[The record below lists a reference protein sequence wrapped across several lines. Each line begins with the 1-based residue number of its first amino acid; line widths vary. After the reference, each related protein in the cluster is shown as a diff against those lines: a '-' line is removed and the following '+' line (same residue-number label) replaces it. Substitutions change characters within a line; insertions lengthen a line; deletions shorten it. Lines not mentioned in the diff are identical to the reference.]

1 MTHYIP
7 VSSKGIE
14 WVIHRHRL
22 FLDFCARKES
32 MERRNDFVHLE
43 GLAKRFGSVA
53 AVNNV
58 TISISQGEFL
68 TLLGPSGS
76 GKTTTLMM
84 VAGFEIPDQGEIY
97 INSVPIVSMP
107 PHKRDIGM
115 VFQNY
120 ALFPHMTVYENIAFP
135 LRNRKIQ
142 KTEIDQRVEYVLD
155 LVKLKG
161 FGGRYPKQLS
171 GGQQQRIALARSL
184 VFGPSVLLM
193 DEPLGALDKKLREYM
208 QLEIKRIQETLQ
220 ITIIYVTHDQ
230 SEALTMSDKVAV
242 MNEGRI
248 EQIGSPIELYEN
260 PGNKFVADF
269 IGESNFIE
277 GEIVGLE
284 PEGYRAKG
292 LGGLSFGIHTHKELS
307 LGTKVTLALRPEKLF
322 FIDDNPSSMNQ
333 IGGTIGA
340 IVYVGDF
347 TKYEIKVDHLDKILI
362 LKQQNRLGAVCAA
375 RGEQVRVS
383 WYIQDGKV
391 V

>member
-1 MTHYIP
+1 M
-7 VSSKGIE
+7 G
-14 WVIHRHRL
+14 IHRHWL
-22 FLDFCARKES
+22 FLDFGGQEES
-32 MERRNDFVHLE
+32 MEGRTDFVRLE
-43 GLAKRFGSVA
+43 NLVKRFGSVA

-58 TISISQGEFL
+58 SINISQGEFL

-97 INSVPIVSMP
+97 INSVPMAYRP

-135 LRNRKIQ
+135 LRNRKFQ
-142 KTEIDQRVEYVLD
+142 KIEIDQKVQYVLD

-161 FGGRYPKQLS
+161 FGSRYHKQLS

-184 VFGPSVLLM
+184 VFSPSVLLM

-208 QLEIKRIQETLQ
+208 QLEIKRIQEALHM
-220 ITIIYVTHDQ
+220 TIIYVTHDQ
-230 SEALTMSDKVAV
+230 SEALTMSDRIAV
-242 MNEGRI
+242 MNEGRF
-248 EQIGSPIELYEN
+248 EQIGFPVELYEN
-260 PGNKFVADF
+260 PANKFVADF
-269 IGESNFIE
+269 IGESNFLE
-277 GEIVGLE
+277 GEIVAFE
-284 PEGYRAKG
+284 PGGYRAKG

-333 IGGTIGA
+333 IRGTIEA
-340 IVYVGDF
+340 VVYVGDF
-347 TKYEIKVDHLDKILI
+347 TKYEIKVDHLDKILA
-362 LKQQNRLGAVCAA
+362 LKQQNRLGAVSAV
-375 RGEQVRVS
+375 RGERIRIA
-383 WYIQDGKV
+383 WNIEDGKV